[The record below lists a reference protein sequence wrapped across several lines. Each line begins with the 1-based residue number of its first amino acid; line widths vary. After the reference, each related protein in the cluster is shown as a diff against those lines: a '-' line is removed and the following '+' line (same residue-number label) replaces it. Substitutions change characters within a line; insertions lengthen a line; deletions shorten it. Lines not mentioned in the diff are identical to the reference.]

1 MSSRRDPLRS
11 QPFTPTTIRDA
22 QDTHDTTRYLQPSGG
37 RIPRRVGHM
46 ASGQQSPQYPAHPSV
61 RIPQKAKAMPMGAGV
76 APRPTKGSPAT
87 YSQDKAPRQRAA
99 NTPNTSKSAWDASHD
114 QNSLVMHSPPPIP
127 PSSSSRRYNM
137 TQSYVSS
144 VGGADSP
151 PMRTTFPLRE
161 SHYPE
166 DDSPRAA
173 YPSSRLMP
181 QAEFPT
187 PDNRATMQTVDS
199 YDQFS
204 TPRHKPG
211 PIDTSLR
218 PATMAKPGEISPA
231 STRANAMNALS
242 QAIAVG
248 INQQSK
254 PVSPLTMSRRTS
266 RPFSPPVRMPFDD
279 DMNSI
284 HTTNED
290 LEPPDLKDAP
300 PVPTSKHN
308 VRGLAS
314 SPTSGTSEAPILGL
328 GIGAPGR
335 GLSTKRGTSK
345 RPPRLDI
352 DAVRDMEA
360 RGSTTSLTDLIKRA
374 TRLASNLDRGKTAS
388 RLGMLDMFG
397 KSNEKLGSLPPGKR
411 DSSMSDMLSAFPAPA
426 IGTPRSEWPGNEKG
440 MNASTSALPRF
451 PSDSSSDGSNKK
463 AGRRRICGMSVPCFT
478 VIVIILILLIAAA
491 VLIPIF
497 LIVVPRQS
505 GNNSSPASVADCTR
519 TNKCENSGTAI
530 FTNNACG
537 CICSGGFTG
546 ATCATP
552 GDSGCTTQNLQ
563 DGSVIY
569 RDATLGQQTLQA
581 FNDAGT
587 FRIPLNATTILAQF
601 SANNVPCREEND
613 LLDMS
618 DAINGTASTTS
629 NNAAKRETAP
639 EPFVMLKGY
648 EPAPLPVHPHRVDH
662 IQHEA
667 AQPMITAIPTPS
679 VALRARQD
687 ASESNTMISEIN
699 GIVFDTARN
708 TVVTT
713 ATSATASAA
722 APSATGTSSS
732 DAPPSAQ
739 LTSQLSFS
747 RVVVLYILDKSQSL
761 ATALDAKNRLAKYF
775 ESVGSGNEVQ
785 VGMVAGLM
793 VTADMQN
800 LILKDGD
807 EVVNKSD

>member
-1 MSSRRDPLRS
+1 
-11 QPFTPTTIRDA
+11 
-22 QDTHDTTRYLQPSGG
+22 
-37 RIPRRVGHM
+37 
-46 ASGQQSPQYPAHPSV
+46 
-61 RIPQKAKAMPMGAGV
+61 
-76 APRPTKGSPAT
+76 
-87 YSQDKAPRQRAA
+87 
-99 NTPNTSKSAWDASHD
+99 
-114 QNSLVMHSPPPIP
+114 
-127 PSSSSRRYNM
+127 
-137 TQSYVSS
+137 
-144 VGGADSP
+144 
-151 PMRTTFPLRE
+151 
-161 SHYPE
+161 
-166 DDSPRAA
+166 
-173 YPSSRLMP
+173 
-181 QAEFPT
+181 
-187 PDNRATMQTVDS
+187 
-199 YDQFS
+199 
-204 TPRHKPG
+204 
-211 PIDTSLR
+211 
-218 PATMAKPGEISPA
+218 MAKPGEISPA

-397 KSNEKLGSLPPGKR
+397 KSNEKLGNLPPGKR

-463 AGRRRICGMSVPCFT
+463 AARRRICGMSVPCFT

-505 GNNSSPASVADCTR
+505 RNSSSPASLADCSR
-519 TNKCENSGTAI
+519 NDKCENSGTAI
-530 FTNNACG
+530 FTNNVCG

-546 ATCATP
+546 ATCSTE

-563 DGSVIY
+563 DGNVIY

-618 DAINGTASTTS
+618 DAINGTSASTS
-629 NNAAKRETAP
+629 NNPAKRETAP

-648 EPAPLPVHPHRVDH
+648 EPAPLPVHPHHVVH
-662 IQHEA
+662 IQHE
-667 AQPMITAIPTPS
+667 PMITALPTPTAA
-679 VALRARQD
+679 VLARQ
-687 ASESNTMISEIN
+687 ESSDDNTMISEIN

-722 APSATGTSSS
+722 APSATGS
-732 DAPPSAQ
+732 DAPPSAA

-800 LILKDGD
+800 LVLKDGD
-807 EVVNKSD
+807 EVVNKSG